1 MQFMLQFSIPIDK
14 RDVAQERFQATGALP
29 PDGVN
34 MLGRWHCSGER
45 RGYML
50 VETDDLTLITKFM
63 REWSD
68 VLEFQM
74 APVITDQQLAQVM
87 AS

>member
-1 MQFMLQFSIPIDK
+1 MKFMVQYCIPIDK
-14 RDVAQERFQATGALP
+14 RDAAQERFQATGALP

-34 MLGRWHCSGER
+34 LLGRWHCSGER

-50 VETDDLTLITKFM
+50 IESADITLITKFM
-63 REWSD
+63 RDWSD
-68 VLEFQM
+68 VLEFQL
-74 APVITDQQLAQVM
+74 APVITDDQLAQVM